1 MNLYQSI
8 CASVGLLI
16 TIGSAGCGM
25 VTPHADCDQ
34 VAQQQRGGATDA
46 DIAKATGYTVD
57 QVQAC
62 SQTGSSGGRETANNY
77 QDQPR
82 MPAIPVSIPAGA
94 IGGAAR

>member
-1 MNLYQSI
+1 MNLHKSI
-8 CASVGLLI
+8 CAGVGLLLMS
-16 TIGSAGCGM
+16 GVAGCGM

-46 DIAKATGYTVD
+46 DIAKATGYSVD
-57 QVQAC
+57 QIQSC

-82 MPAIPVSIPAGA
+82 LPAIPVTIPAGA
-94 IGGAAR
+94 IGTLH